1 MPFSLK
7 SFLKQIKE
15 AKHAEN
21 TLTRPETLTVLNHLK
36 FISEDELLLDK
47 IIALLS
53 GVKSQQLEILSPREA
68 EVFQLIG
75 LSLTS
80 KEISQLLEIS
90 EATVST
96 HRKNIIKK
104 LGISGHGQLS
114 KTAHNLVVKKKM

>member
-68 EVFQLIG
+68 EEVL
-75 LSLTS
+75 
-80 KEISQLLEIS
+80 
-90 EATVST
+90 
-96 HRKNIIKK
+96 
-104 LGISGHGQLS
+104 
-114 KTAHNLVVKKKM
+114 